1 MTRTED
7 RKIIEA
13 LLFAGSD
20 PLTQAQV
27 NLVFETTPPKL
38 DEIMEE
44 LSQDYEANDHAY
56 FILKVSNGY
65 QLASK
70 PEYEVYIR
78 RLIHK
83 SGRLVL
89 TSAALETLAIV
100 AYRQPVNRYEVESIR
115 GVDCSGVLKTLL
127 SKNLIKIKGRDA
139 GPGRPILYSTTDKYL
154 EHFGLKSLSE
164 MPKISEISDLTDS
177 NQAQTPQVD
186 AFK

>member
-1 MTRTED
+1 MNKTED
-7 RKIIEA
+7 HKIIEA

-27 NLVFETTPPKL
+27 NLVFEADPPKL
-38 DEIMEE
+38 DDIVEDLGRE
-44 LSQDYEANDHAY
+44 YEANDNAY
-56 FILKVSNGY
+56 TILKVANGY

-70 PEYEVYIR
+70 PEFEVYIR

-100 AYRQPVNRYEVESIR
+100 AYRQPVNRFEIESIR

-127 SKNLIKIKGRDA
+127 NKNLIKIKGRDS
-139 GPGRPILYSTTDKYL
+139 GPGRPILYSTTEKYL
-154 EHFGLKSLSE
+154 EHFGLESLSD
-164 MPKISEISDLTDS
+164 MPKISEISELTQS
-177 NQAQTPQVD
+177 AQENIPQID

>member
-1 MTRTED
+1 MTKTD
-7 RKIIEA
+7 NQKIIEA

-27 NLVFETTPPKL
+27 NLVFETNPPKL
-38 DEIMEE
+38 DEIVDE
-44 LSQDYEANDHAY
+44 LSHAYRTNDQAY
-56 FILKVSNGY
+56 FILKVANGY

-70 PEYEVYIR
+70 PEFEVYIR

-100 AYRQPVNRYEVESIR
+100 AYRQPVNRYEIESIR

-154 EHFGLKSLSE
+154 EHFGLESLSE
-164 MPKISEISDLTDS
+164 MPKISEISDLIDS
-177 NQAQTPQVD
+177 DQVQTPQVN